1 LFLILLFHQT
11 DDKPKDGEVTKEIV
25 KDLSSMS
32 EREKLEI
39 FHRENPEF
47 NSLVDEFKG

>member
-1 LFLILLFHQT
+1 
-11 DDKPKDGEVTKEIV
+11 
-25 KDLSSMS
+25 MS

>member
-1 LFLILLFHQT
+1 LLYQQSV
-11 DDKPKDGEVTKEIV
+11 DKPKDGEVAKEIV

-47 NSLVDEFKG
+47 NSLVEEFKG